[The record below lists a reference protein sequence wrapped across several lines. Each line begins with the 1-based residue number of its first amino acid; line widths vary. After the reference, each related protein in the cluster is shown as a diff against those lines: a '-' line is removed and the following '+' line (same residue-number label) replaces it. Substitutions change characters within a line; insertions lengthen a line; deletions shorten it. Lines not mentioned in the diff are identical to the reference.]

1 MYTFIIINFY
11 HFVRDIIIICS
22 MIAKNFLFSF
32 VNSYA
37 SFFFV
42 AFFAAI
48 VQKPTYPGQPPDDNI
63 GLCGYPDCMTALA
76 INLGIVLGT
85 GIVVNGTVNVFLPY
99 VRVVYTSISTNN
111 IVYTSS

>member
-1 MYTFIIINFY
+1 
-11 HFVRDIIIICS
+11 

-99 VRVVYTSISTNN
+99 VRGV
-111 IVYTSS
+111 